1 MATAEKTSSS
11 YLANSRCHGCNVR
24 HSMPPGKWSPDIHG
38 VTDCLCD
45 VCRFCGWL
53 YYHVDDGEVSY
64 GRPCTCSR
72 ATKAEEKAKAKVA
85 EKAKAKAKPP
95 FSRVEFLAIAKNRA
109 HEALRTRGSMS
120 AAMSFLD
127 DIQKSRGTAYE
138 LYPKGHLAE
147 QMCLK
152 GACMFDAAFIDGHR

>member
-11 YLANSRCHGCNVR
+11 YLPNTLCHGCDERN
-24 HSMPPGKWSPDIHG
+24 SMPPGNWTPDIHG

-45 VCRFCGWL
+45 ECHFCGRT
-53 YYHVDDGEVSY
+53 YYHYDDGEVSS
-64 GRPCTCSR
+64 GLPCTCPR
-72 ATKAEEKAKAKVA
+72 ATKAEAKAKAKVA

-109 HEALRTRGSMS
+109 HGALGTGGSMA
-120 AAMSFLD
+120 AAMSFMS

-147 QMCLK
+147 QMCLM
-152 GACMFDAAFIDGHR
+152 GAHMFDAAFIDGHR